1 MVIVGVYARLRV
13 VCMGKHKK
21 WIQVIILLAVLLI
34 GGFSVGSSLFSKE
47 TIPKEGSAAP
57 HFTLT
62 GLDGKTHSLSDYR
75 GRAVMIN
82 FWGSWCDPCTR
93 EMPAIQSQYEKWKDK
108 GFVVLGLNLDESPVT
123 VENFVRQYKL
133 TFPILFDVD
142 LRMRNRYGVISY
154 PTSFFLD
161 PNGKI
166 VKIHPGEMNE
176 QTIEEAIRQ
185 TLD

>member
-1 MVIVGVYARLRV
+1 
-13 VCMGKHKK
+13 
-21 WIQVIILLAVLLI
+21 
-34 GGFSVGSSLFSKE
+34 
-47 TIPKEGSAAP
+47 
-57 HFTLT
+57 
-62 GLDGKTHSLSDYR
+62 
-75 GRAVMIN
+75 MIN